1 MDMDTGWD
9 SWGCR
14 RLQPLSPTVA
24 APVAYGCSPC
34 RLRLQGYVKLLPL
47 VPDKF
52 LRDEWVPFGMSDVLL
67 GPSVG
72 CAPSLYTYT

>member
-1 MDMDTGWD
+1 MTGIFV
-9 SWGCR
+9 
-14 RLQPLSPTVA
+14 LAQT
-24 APVAYGCSPC
+24 
-34 RLRLQGYVKLLPL
+34 GYVKLLPL

-72 CAPSLYTYT
+72 LAITSRTLTLTLNLALTLTLTLTLALPPTRWAWP